1 MQRTLSIKLRL
12 SQPQNLKLV
21 GDLLGGDPSLSRAQL
36 TREICHRLD
45 LRDPKGDWQIATTAK
60 ALRDLEA
67 QGLCQLPKPTVEGTR
82 PWNPTRLNRRIQA
95 PRDLPKAVE
104 DVRGLGLIE
113 VEDREHL
120 QIWNELMLREHPL
133 QDCRL
138 VGRQLRYLVGSA
150 QGWLGA
156 IGFGSAALY
165 LEDRDEWIGWT
176 AAQRM
181 EHLPRVLNMNRFLIR
196 PRVRC
201 ENLAS
206 RVLGLCARR
215 VAEDFQR
222 RYGLRPWLLESFVDP
237 SRYDGSCYKAANWIQ
252 VGQTKGRGRNG
263 RRDEGKSRKEIYL
276 YPLVEDLQARLGI
289 ERPPLLALDA
299 ASGLEASGWAKQEFG
314 DCELGDPRR
323 TRRLVKIVTDQ
334 AAQPSGSYSQAAGG
348 NRHHLKGYYRFLNSK
363 SEELNLESLLQPHRT
378 QTIRRM
384 KRESTVLIVQDT
396 TELNLSSRSACEGL
410 GQIGT
415 NQTGAKSRGLDL
427 HSCLA
432 VGASGLPLGVLRLH
446 GYAPEPAA
454 DKDPH
459 RPIEEKESYRW
470 LEAYEDATTIAA
482 MIPETRV
489 ISVTDREGDMF
500 ELFDLRRRQTGRKAE
515 LLVRAKW
522 DRCLEGS
529 DQKLFAELAAAPLAK
544 RLTLP
549 VPRQREHP
557 AKPSTPGRPALAA
570 RKARV
575 EVRFKEV
582 TLSAPQWAQTRHK
595 QPIKLWAVYVVEK
608 HPPKGAAA
616 VRWLLLTSLPIHSV
630 KQALKCVRW
639 YCRRWRIEEWHRVM
653 KSGCKI
659 LDHQNRQA
667 HVLLRAIALDAVIA
681 WRIMLLALLGREVPE
696 LPSETLFDQA
706 ECEVLGLLAQKKT
719 LTRCSH
725 DRHGSTGRLPESQV
739 RRSSWV

>member
-1 MQRTLSIKLRL
+1 MQCTLSIKQRL
-12 SQPQNLKLV
+12 SQPENLKRI
-21 GDLLGGDPSLSRAQL
+21 GDLLRGDPALTRAQL
-36 TREICHRLD
+36 TRELCRRLD

-67 QGLCQLPKPTVEGTR
+67 QGGCQLPKPTVGGVR
-82 PWNPTRLNRRIQA
+82 GWNPTRLNHRIQA
-95 PRDLPKAVE
+95 PAEVPKAVE
-104 DVRGLGLIE
+104 DVQGLCLVE

-138 VGRQLRYLVGSA
+138 VGRQLRYLVGSEH
-150 QGWLGA
+150 GWLGA

-176 AAQRM
+176 ASQRM

-206 RVLGLCARR
+206 QVLGLCARR
-215 VAEDFQR
+215 VAEDFER
-222 RYGLRPWLLESFVDP
+222 RYGLRPWLLESFVDR
-237 SRYDGSCYKAANWIQ
+237 SRYDGCCYKAANWIQ

-263 RRDEGKSRKEIYL
+263 QRDEGKSIKDIYL
-276 YPLVEDLQARLGI
+276 YPLVDHLQERLGI
-289 ERPPLLALDA
+289 QPSPLVALDVER
-299 ASGLEASGWAKQEFG
+299 GLDALGWAQQEFG
-314 DCELGDPRR
+314 GCELGDPRR
-323 TRRLVKIVTDQ
+323 TRRLVKIVRDQ

-348 NRHHLKGYYRFLNSK
+348 NRYDLKGYYRFLNS
-363 SEELNLESLLQPHRT
+363 ERPELNLEGLLQTHRT
-378 QTIRRM
+378 QTLRRM

-396 TELNLSSRSACEGL
+396 TELNLSTRSSCEGL

-432 VGASGLPLGVLRLH
+432 VGQSGLPLGVLCLH
-446 GYAPEPAA
+446 GYVPEPAEG
-454 DKDPH
+454 KDPH

-470 LEAYEDATTIAA
+470 LQAYEDATAIAA
-482 MIPETRV
+482 MIPETRL
-489 ISVTDREGDMF
+489 ISVADREGDMF

-529 DQKLFAELAAAPLAK
+529 DQKLFEELAATPCAK
-544 RLTLP
+544 TVSIP
-549 VPRQREHP
+549 VPRQREHA

-570 RKARV
+570 RSAEV

-582 TLSAPQWAQTRHK
+582 TLSAPQAPQTRNK
-595 QPIKLWAVYVVEK
+595 PPLKLWAVYLVEK
-608 HPPKGAAA
+608 HPPKGAVA
-616 VRWLLLTSLPIHSV
+616 VRWMLLTSIPVTSV

-659 LDHQNRQA
+659 LDHQNHSAQ
-667 HVLLRAIALDAVIA
+667 VLLRAIALDAVIA

-696 LPSETLFDQA
+696 LPSDILFDRC
-706 ECEVLGLLAQKKT
+706 ECEVLGLLAQKKDSP
-719 LTRCSH
+719 L
-725 DRHGSTGRLPESQV
+725 V
-739 RRSSWV
+739 RP